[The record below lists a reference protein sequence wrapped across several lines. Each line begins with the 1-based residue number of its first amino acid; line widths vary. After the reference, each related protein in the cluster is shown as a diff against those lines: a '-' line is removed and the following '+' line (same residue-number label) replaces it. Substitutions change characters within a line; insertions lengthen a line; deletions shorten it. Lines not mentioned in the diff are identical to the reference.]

1 MKKNLKKVLLLVLCA
16 ALLVSVTV
24 AGTVAYLTSTAKVEN
39 TFTVGQ
45 VKITMDEA
53 LVNEYGQPI
62 NNTTDKT
69 VVDVANAPRVAGNT
83 YKLIPG
89 FTYTKDPVVHV
100 VGNSEN
106 SWIFVKVVNNIAD
119 NVGEIGLDAQ
129 IQNNGWT
136 PLVGANGVYYKEYT
150 KQTEQ
155 KDLKVF
161 ETFTIPADNLQGT
174 TWTAANNEVIT
185 VTAYAIQKTN
195 GTADGFTP
203 ATAWEQVKN
212 LA

>member
-69 VVDVANAPRVAGNT
+69 AVDVANAPRVAGNT

-89 FTYTKDPVVHV
+89 FTYTKDPIIHV
-100 VGNSEN
+100 DASSEECYL
-106 SWIFVKVVNNIAD
+106 FVKITKGANFTI
-119 NVGEIGLDAQ
+119 GEM
-129 IQNNGWT
+129 NGWT
-136 PLVGANGVYYKEYT
+136 RIENTDVWYYNSIAKAGDNVAVFKTITYAADEVNGETTPTESAFVIEAYAVQKATFSGA
-150 KQTEQ
+150 
-155 KDLKVF
+155 
-161 ETFTIPADNLQGT
+161 
-174 TWTAANNEVIT
+174 TAAWEAT
-185 VTAYAIQKTN
+185 FGK
-195 GTADGFTP
+195 P
-203 ATAWEQVKN
+203 ATN
-212 LA
+212 P

>member
-45 VKITMDEA
+45 VKITMDESK
-53 LVNEYGQPI
+53 VDEYGVKLTGADAG
-62 NNTTDKT
+62 TTDKNSYLL
-69 VVDVANAPRVAGNT
+69 V
-83 YKLIPG
+83 PG
-89 FTYTKDPVVHV
+89 CTYTKDPVVHV

-150 KQTEQ
+150 KQTVQ

-161 ETFTIPADNLQGT
+161 ETFTIPADNLQST
-174 TWTAANNEVIT
+174 TWTGANNEVIT

-195 GTADGFTP
+195 GTAAGFT
-203 ATAWEQVKN
+203 AADAWAQVST
-212 LA
+212 LVTP